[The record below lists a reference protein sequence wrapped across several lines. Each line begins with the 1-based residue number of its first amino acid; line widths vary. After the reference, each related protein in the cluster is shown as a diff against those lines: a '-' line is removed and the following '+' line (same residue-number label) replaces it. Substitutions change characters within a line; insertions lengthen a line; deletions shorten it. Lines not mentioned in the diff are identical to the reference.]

1 MVFNKMIKRNPF
13 QKQTAEPKRL
23 DANLTKTA
31 NAVRKMGMIKPRSL
45 IRRQNEED
53 ERNVEQPEQEG

>member
-13 QKQTAEPKRL
+13 QKQTEPKRL

-31 NAVRKMGMIKPRSL
+31 NAVRKMGTIKPRSL

-53 ERNVEQPEQEG
+53 ERNVEQPEQES